1 MSSEYEPPPGHLGN
15 LTPDQQRALEQL
27 QAELIKEGWLVEARH
42 DEATLLRFLRARKFD
57 VAKAKEMFIASEKWR
72 KEFEV
77 DNLVKSARHYS
88 EFDYSLLMGTFIR
101 NFRFKE
107 KEAVNKLY
115 PQYYHK
121 TDKVCS
127 FLMLDW
133 LHPPTS
139 GWCPSARMFLGAAAP
154 TSAPRGQPESNHSHA
169 AGEGSGDGMSG
180 KEPHL

>member
-1 MSSEYEPPPGHLGN
+1 MNPAPTATPPLSTMSEYEPPPGHLGN

-27 QAELIKEGWLVEARH
+27 QLELTKEGWLIEGRH

-57 VAKAKEMFIASEKWR
+57 VPKAKEMFIASEKWR

-77 DNLVKSARHYS
+77 DNLVKCAKHYS
-88 EFDYSLLMGTFIR
+88 ENDHSSLMGTFIR

-107 KEAVNKLY
+107 REAVNQLY

-127 FLMLDW
+127 FLILAW

-139 GWCPSARMFLGAAAP
+139 SWRPAARMFLGPAASTNVP
-154 TSAPRGQPESNHSHA
+154 KGQPESSHSHA
-169 AGEGSGDGMSG
+169 AGEG
-180 KEPHL
+180 